1 MLSRVFRGCMQPSAP
16 LWLKQHCRAKSFHVL
31 HGVRGQA
38 LQSPICAA
46 NKSRLLSLAASA
58 DSDSRTTNVAGKAQ
72 IYLPCFSSSRSLTSS
87 SSDTSTSSSSNL
99 FLGSQV
105 ILFSFLRRRRAL
117 ANQVLTFN

>member
-1 MLSRVFRGCMQPSAP
+1 MFYMVFVDKLSNPQFVQRTSPASPVERQRRPS
-16 LWLKQHCRAKSFHVL
+16 
-31 HGVRGQA
+31 GVR
-38 LQSPICAA
+38 LDNYS
-46 NKSRLLSLAASA
+46 
-58 DSDSRTTNVAGKAQ
+58 NVAGKAQ